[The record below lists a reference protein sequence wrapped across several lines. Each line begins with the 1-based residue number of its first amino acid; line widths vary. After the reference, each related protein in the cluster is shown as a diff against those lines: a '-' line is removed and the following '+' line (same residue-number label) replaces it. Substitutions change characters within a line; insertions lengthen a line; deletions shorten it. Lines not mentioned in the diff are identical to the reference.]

1 MPRNPDSILAA
12 SYFDLLTLP
21 VILLMVAMVGIV
33 AFWVFLRTKDGAPTG
48 PRNPLKQPGESGR
61 SLPPHPG
68 NPDSVLEDERLTD
81 SDLDLRDIMGKTPLP
96 APGDPNYIPTVAECE
111 ADERKDLRTGAV
123 SWQKRGDIPHALACW
138 ERSGDH
144 LEAGRLHKALGNTE
158 RAVEHLRQALQANPM
173 DEALR
178 IEVIQLLLDLDRVQD
193 ARQLVEA
200 VSGVLAEKNASAAFH
215 EKVARAFE
223 AAERDAEAAEYYN
236 RAVAENNALVSVLIR
251 LRYLGEMSRMRDA
264 AAGRPA
270 TQDPNNLMKAAL
282 ETSSDIAPV
291 SDLKRAPMKPLVG
304 HIALGGPAADV
315 HVYPVGSP
323 VNRAIRFEVE
333 RLIGTTDT
341 SATFFGADG
350 ILDLPVIMRIIAL
363 RKEDRDRLPEIDH
376 RIRQIAHLSHPNLGR
391 VTYVDRDDEV
401 MRVIQEYIPGG
412 NLRDF
417 AGKLP
422 AVGIPLLI
430 RLCLQVAHGLEAIHR
445 VGLLHGD
452 VRLENVQLSHDQRL
466 KLTDFLPIIQKK
478 EGEDDT
484 DPAVWVAGGK
494 PPKPSGFDSDLIQF
508 ATMMDELVEIGK
520 GRLAGT
526 PAAGAGSD
534 NEFGSE
540 LREIGARIRSS
551 EISSAGK
558 VRQSLEEALE
568 RFMAA
573 VGAGR
578 SRS

>member
-1 MPRNPDSILAA
+1 MPRHPENLLAA
-12 SYFDLLTLP
+12 SYVDLLTLP
-21 VILLMVAMVGIV
+21 VIGLMVAMVGIV
-33 AFWVFLRTKDGAPTG
+33 AFWVFLRTKDPSHTG
-48 PRNPLKQPGESGR
+48 QRQPIKQPGESSR

-81 SDLDLRDIMGKTPLP
+81 SDLDLRDVMGKTPLP
-96 APGDPNYIPTVAECE
+96 APGDPNYIPSVTECE
-111 ADERKDLRTGAV
+111 ADERKDLRLGAA
-123 SWQKRGDIPHALACW
+123 SWQKRGDVPHALACW
-138 ERSGDH
+138 ERAGAH
-144 LEAGRLHKALGNTE
+144 LEAGRLHKALGNIE
-158 RAVEHLRQALQANPM
+158 RAVDHLMQALQASPM
-173 DEALR
+173 DEGLR
-178 IEVIQLLLDLDRVQD
+178 IELVQLLLDLNRAPE

-200 VSGVLAEKNASAAFH
+200 VSGVLAEKNASASFH
-215 EKVARAFE
+215 ERVARAFE
-223 AAERDAEAAEYYN
+223 AAERDTEATEYYN

-251 LRYLGEMSRMRDA
+251 LRYLGEMNRLRDA

-270 TQDPNNLMKAAL
+270 TQDPSNLMKAAL

-291 SDLKRAPMKPLVG
+291 NDFKRAPMKPLVG
-304 HIALGGPAADV
+304 HIALGGPAADNRA
-315 HVYPVGSP
+315 YPVGSP
-323 VNRAIRFEVE
+323 VNRALRFEVE

-341 SATFFGADG
+341 SATFFGSDA

-363 RKEDRDRLPEIDH
+363 RKEDRDRMAEIDH

-412 NLRDF
+412 NLREF
-417 AGKLP
+417 ASKLP
-422 AVGIPLLI
+422 AIGVPLLI
-430 RLCLQVAHGLEAIHR
+430 RLCLQIAHGLEAIHR

-466 KLTDFLPIIQKK
+466 KLTDFLPIIPKR

-484 DPAVWVAGGK
+484 DPAVWVAGGQ
-494 PPKPSGFDSDLIQF
+494 PPKPSGFDADLAQF
-508 ATMMDELVEIGK
+508 ATLMDELVEIGK
-520 GRLAGT
+520 TRLAGT
-526 PAAGAGSD
+526 PAAGAAPET
-534 NEFGSE
+534 EFGFE
-540 LREIGARIRSS
+540 LKEIGARIRAG
-551 EISSAGK
+551 EITSAGK

-578 SRS
+578 GRS